1 LGVPTRVDTATRP
14 AKQFMTGLGLLGR
27 GLALYGR
34 NPGMILL
41 GILPA
46 LITFVVLVGSFVLLV
61 YFINDIA
68 TAVTW
73 FASDWSSGARDLIR
87 VLAGVAIVG
96 VAALVF
102 IVGYTAITLAVGEP
116 FYEKIAEKVDDRYGG
131 LPNAVELPW
140 HRELLRGLGESVRL
154 IAFSVVMGVGL
165 FLAGLLPAVGQ
176 TVVPVI
182 GAIIGGWALSVE
194 LTGVAFARRGMR
206 LKQRRKVLRRHRP
219 LAIGFGV
226 GVFLCFLIPL
236 GAVIIMP
243 AAVAGAT
250 LLTRNTLGE
259 PISLGTRPVPAPPAI
274 RSAR

>member
-14 AKQFMTGLGLLGR
+14 GKQFMTGLGMLGR

-46 LITFVVLVGSFVLLV
+46 LITFVVLVGSFILLL
-61 YFINDIA
+61 YFIDDIA
-68 TAVTW
+68 RWATW
-73 FASDWSSGARDLIR
+73 FADDWGSGARSLIQLL
-87 VLAGVAIVG
+87 VGLAIVG

-102 IVGYTAITLAVGEP
+102 IVGYTAITLAVGDP
-116 FYEKIAEKVDDRYGG
+116 FYEKISEKVDDQFGG
-131 LPNAVELPW
+131 LRNAVELPW
-140 HRELLRGLGESVRL
+140 YRELARGLGESVRL
-154 IAFSVVMGVGL
+154 IMFSVVVGIAL

-182 GAIIGGWALSVE
+182 GAIIGGWTLSVE

-206 LKQRRKVLRRHRP
+206 LKDRRRVLRRHRP
-219 LAIGFGV
+219 LALGFGV
-226 GVFLCFLIPL
+226 GVFLCFLIPF

-250 LLTRNTLGE
+250 LLTRNTMGE
-259 PISLGTRPVPAPPAI
+259 PVSLVPRPVPAPPAI

>member
-1 LGVPTRVDTATRP
+1 
-14 AKQFMTGLGLLGR
+14 MTGLGMLGR

-46 LITFVVLVGSFVLLV
+46 LITFVVLVGSFILLL
-61 YFINDIA
+61 YFIDDIA
-68 TAVTW
+68 RWATW
-73 FASDWSSGARDLIR
+73 FADDWGSGARSLIQLL
-87 VLAGVAIVG
+87 VGLAIVG

-102 IVGYTAITLAVGEP
+102 IVGYTAITLAVGDP
-116 FYEKIAEKVDDRYGG
+116 FYEKISEKVDDQFGG
-131 LPNAVELPW
+131 LRNAVELPW
-140 HRELLRGLGESVRL
+140 YRELARGLGESVRL
-154 IAFSVVMGVGL
+154 IMFSVVVGIAL

-182 GAIIGGWALSVE
+182 GAIIGGWTLSVE

-206 LKQRRKVLRRHRP
+206 LKDRRRVLRRHRP
-219 LAIGFGV
+219 LALGFGV
-226 GVFLCFLIPL
+226 GVFLCFLIPF

-250 LLTRNTLGE
+250 LLTRNTMGE
-259 PISLGTRPVPAPPAI
+259 PVSLVPRPVPAPPAI